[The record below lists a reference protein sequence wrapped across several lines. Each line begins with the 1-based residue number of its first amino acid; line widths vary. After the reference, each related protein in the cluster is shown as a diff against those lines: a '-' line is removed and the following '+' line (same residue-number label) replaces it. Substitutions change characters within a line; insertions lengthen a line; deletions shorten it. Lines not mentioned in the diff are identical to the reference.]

1 MSPVVAKAI
10 EQMMAEQG
18 DKFSLEKVN
27 LAELKRRTGISRARL
42 RRMKEHGFEDTE
54 HAAKGRK
61 ASTTLLSG
69 YTGILD
75 GLLKN
80 GVTNSAVCLSRLR
93 ANGYTGSQTTIK
105 NYILAHQHLIPPAR
119 YAVAP
124 QGNRGRRYTTGP
136 GDAFQM
142 DWGFTKV
149 QSFTGEEY
157 SVACF
162 AMVCHHCGE
171 RYVEFFPNA
180 KQENLFIGMLH
191 GFRYMGVP
199 QYILTDNMKSV
210 VIKMLLFL
218 SFALPLL
225 LTGCGAGNQTIGL
238 AVRGSDFRVV
248 NKEGETVNYSS
259 GEFSGTMDLIHQ
271 QAANDVGAEDR
282 YLLEVSRSDH
292 FTYQCDGS
300 GGQLF
305 GIVTD
310 PDLNI
315 SEPDYSEYTV
325 RGMGMETIT
334 VTPDGE
340 MSFTGNDMAV
350 ETAFSMPCAS
360 LGEHG
365 FVRFSGSADSNASVS
380 VDAETGRILFSGI
393 SPGSSALSY
402 AGTVSNSW
410 VTIELSVGT
419 GSIDLSK
426 LGEGQ
431 IIIAEDGC
439 EEQIIE
445 A

>member
-1 MSPVVAKAI
+1 
-10 EQMMAEQG
+10 
-18 DKFSLEKVN
+18 
-27 LAELKRRTGISRARL
+27 
-42 RRMKEHGFEDTE
+42 MKT
-54 HAAKGRK
+54 
-61 ASTTLLSG
+61 
-69 YTGILD
+69 
-75 GLLKN
+75 
-80 GVTNSAVCLSRLR
+80 
-93 ANGYTGSQTTIK
+93 
-105 NYILAHQHLIPPAR
+105 
-119 YAVAP
+119 
-124 QGNRGRRYTTGP
+124 
-136 GDAFQM
+136 
-142 DWGFTKV
+142 
-149 QSFTGEEY
+149 
-157 SVACF
+157 
-162 AMVCHHCGE
+162 CG
-171 RYVEFFPNA
+171 
-180 KQENLFIGMLH
+180 
-191 GFRYMGVP
+191 
-199 QYILTDNMKSV
+199 
-210 VIKMLLFL
+210 IKMLLFL

-238 AVRGSDFRVV
+238 AVLGSDFRVV

-271 QAANDVGAEDR
+271 QTANDVGAEDR

-325 RGMGMETIT
+325 SGMGMETIT

-431 IIIAEDGC
+431 IIIAEDRC

>member
-1 MSPVVAKAI
+1 
-10 EQMMAEQG
+10 
-18 DKFSLEKVN
+18 
-27 LAELKRRTGISRARL
+27 
-42 RRMKEHGFEDTE
+42 MKT
-54 HAAKGRK
+54 
-61 ASTTLLSG
+61 
-69 YTGILD
+69 
-75 GLLKN
+75 
-80 GVTNSAVCLSRLR
+80 
-93 ANGYTGSQTTIK
+93 
-105 NYILAHQHLIPPAR
+105 
-119 YAVAP
+119 
-124 QGNRGRRYTTGP
+124 
-136 GDAFQM
+136 
-142 DWGFTKV
+142 
-149 QSFTGEEY
+149 
-157 SVACF
+157 
-162 AMVCHHCGE
+162 CG
-171 RYVEFFPNA
+171 
-180 KQENLFIGMLH
+180 
-191 GFRYMGVP
+191 
-199 QYILTDNMKSV
+199 
-210 VIKMLLFL
+210 IKMLLFL

-271 QAANDVGAEDR
+271 QTANDVGAEDR

-325 RGMGMETIT
+325 SGMGMETIT

-340 MSFTGNDMAV
+340 MSFSGNDMAV

-380 VDAETGRILFSGI
+380 VDTETGRILFSGI
-393 SPGSSALSY
+393 SPGSSTLSY

>member
-1 MSPVVAKAI
+1 
-10 EQMMAEQG
+10 
-18 DKFSLEKVN
+18 
-27 LAELKRRTGISRARL
+27 
-42 RRMKEHGFEDTE
+42 MKT
-54 HAAKGRK
+54 
-61 ASTTLLSG
+61 
-69 YTGILD
+69 
-75 GLLKN
+75 
-80 GVTNSAVCLSRLR
+80 
-93 ANGYTGSQTTIK
+93 
-105 NYILAHQHLIPPAR
+105 
-119 YAVAP
+119 
-124 QGNRGRRYTTGP
+124 
-136 GDAFQM
+136 
-142 DWGFTKV
+142 
-149 QSFTGEEY
+149 
-157 SVACF
+157 
-162 AMVCHHCGE
+162 CG
-171 RYVEFFPNA
+171 
-180 KQENLFIGMLH
+180 
-191 GFRYMGVP
+191 
-199 QYILTDNMKSV
+199 
-210 VIKMLLFL
+210 IKMLLFL

-238 AVRGSDFRVV
+238 AVLGSDFRVV

-325 RGMGMETIT
+325 SGMGMETIT